1 MYCSSQSVLGY
12 AKYPYAQR
20 KKGDVV
26 FFGNA
31 CDCNDWDSIHHMGL
45 VMEDGG
51 DMMWNAPND
60 RVNRVLA
67 MSISGFGETPCPYV
81 VRFT

>member
-1 MYCSSQSVLGY
+1 MYCADQATLGY
-12 AKYPYAQR
+12 AKYPFSQR
-20 KKGDVV
+20 KKGDAV
-26 FFGNA
+26 FFGGA
-31 CDCNDWDSIHHMGL
+31 CDCSTWGSVHHMGL

-60 RVNRVLA
+60 QVNRVLA

-81 VRFT
+81 IRFT